1 MRAVVLISG
10 GGSNLQSIIDQS
22 KNINLSIEAVISNN
36 ANAYGLT
43 RAKKVNIPTHVLEHA
58 DFATREEYDSALSK
72 LIDQHNPELIILAG
86 FMRILTTEFTEKYLG
101 KILNI
106 HPSLLPKFRGLDTHQ
121 RAIEAR
127 EKEHG
132 ASIHFVTK
140 ELDGGPIIAQKKVEV
155 FSNDDAKSLASRVLV
170 EEHKLYPQVIAW
182 FTSGRL
188 KLKDNQAILD
198 GQSL

>member
-43 RAKKVNIPTHVLEHA
+43 RAKKVNIPTHVLKHA

-121 RAIEAR
+121 RAIEAG

-132 ASIHFVTK
+132 ASIHFVTQ

-198 GQSL
+198 GQFL

>member
-121 RAIEAR
+121 RAIEAG

-132 ASIHFVTK
+132 ASIHFVTQ

>member
-22 KNINLSIEAVISNN
+22 QNINLSIEAVISNK
-36 ANAYGLT
+36 ANAYGLK
-43 RAKKVNIPTHVLEHA
+43 RAKTVNIPTHVLEHG
-58 DFATREEYDSALSK
+58 DFTTREDFDKALSK

-121 RAIEAR
+121 RAIEAG

-140 ELDGGPIIAQKKVEV
+140 ELDGGPVIAQKEVEI
-155 FSNDDAKSLASRVLV
+155 FADDDAKSLADRVLV
-170 EEHKLYPQVIAW
+170 EEHKLYPRVISW

-198 GQSL
+198 GQPL